1 MQRQTDR
8 QTDNSDDII
17 CLGEVKLHLFTSWS
31 SCAIMWLSASC
42 LHMDSLQVV
51 SYDIVK
57 YVCWSVIMPC
67 WLQHVWLT
75 HWPTHWCAT
84 SSPISTHNSQ
94 YFANMICNASLHLH
108 AQTSAVDKR
117 VTVDIVHDKLPVI
130 GSHATSVASCQQAV
144 DCTCDTALRT
154 TSCNSAATA
163 DTHTDRHSWHTHR
176 QTQLTHT
183 QTDRHRHI
191 HTDRQTDRHTQLTH
205 TQTDRHRHIHT
216 DRHTQLTYTQTD
228 RHSWHTHRQ
237 TDTADTH
244 TDRQTHTHTQ
254 TDRHSLHTQLTYTHR
269 QTDRQTYTQTQQV
282 SLNNVTQALNI
293 ATFHSYNS
301 IMFWTPSMMT
311 AIACVNTHRP
321 LECPSMFSNSNMT
334 RLLSWFRGKASFTQT
349 LS

>member
-117 VTVDIVHDKLPVI
+117 VTVDIVHDKLPVF

-163 DTHTDRHSWHTHR
+163 DTHTDR
-176 QTQLTHT
+176 QT
-183 QTDRHRHI
+183 
-191 HTDRQTDRHTQLTH
+191 
-205 TQTDRHRHIHT
+205 
-216 DRHTQLTYTQTD
+216 
-228 RHSWHTHRQ
+228 HTHRQ
-237 TDTADTH
+237 TDRQTHTADTH
-244 TDRQTHTHTQ
+244 TDRQTQTHTHRQTYTADIHTDRQTQTHTHTQ

-282 SLNNVTQALNI
+282 SLTTLHKHWILQR
-293 ATFHSYNS
+293 S
-301 IMFWTPSMMT
+301 
-311 AIACVNTHRP
+311 THI
-321 LECPSMFSNSNMT
+321 
-334 RLLSWFRGKASFTQT
+334 T
-349 LS
+349 LSCSELPAWWRL